1 MAIKSKITE
10 EAILFFSISKWVLLS
25 TTIGAIVG
33 TAATVFLKA
42 LNWSISIRG
51 QFSYYYFLLPLAF
64 LISVLLV
71 KYFAPEAEGHGTEKV
86 IEAIHK
92 RDSNIDIMVVPVKLL
107 ATIVTIACGGSAGK
121 EGPCAQIGAGLASY
135 FANLFHFDGHDR
147 RKLVICGISAGF
159 AAVFGTPLAGAI
171 FGVEVLFVGTML
183 YDVMLPSFI
192 AGITSY
198 QVAEALGIGYSNHSA
213 SFAPVFSE
221 VFFLKVVLAGIFFGV
236 CSIIFVET
244 MKFFE
249 HISSQIKLNKQ
260 YKAILGGMI
269 LIGLTFIFSDQFL
282 GLGIETIDSCL
293 PREKNIWYAFD
304 YMGFN
309 SNFIYSYLSGGSVVW
324 YAFLAKILFT
334 AVTLNFGGSGGVV
347 TPIFFIGATSG
358 AFYAQLM
365 GLDVFTFSAIGFV
378 AVLAGAANTP
388 IAASIMAMEI
398 FGSALAPYAAVAC
411 IVSFFMSGHRSIY
424 PSQVLF
430 LKKSESIDVNIGDE
444 MADID
449 ARPAPRKKSLLQRIL
464 DIKNKKKK
472 E

>member
-1 MAIKSKITE
+1 
-10 EAILFFSISKWVLLS
+10 
-25 TTIGAIVG
+25 
-33 TAATVFLKA
+33 
-42 LNWSISIRG
+42 
-51 QFSYYYFLLPLAF
+51 
-64 LISVLLV
+64 
-71 KYFAPEAEGHGTEKV
+71 
-86 IEAIHK
+86 
-92 RDSNIDIMVVPVKLL
+92 
-107 ATIVTIACGGSAGK
+107 
-121 EGPCAQIGAGLASY
+121 
-135 FANLFHFDGHDR
+135 
-147 RKLVICGISAGF
+147 
-159 AAVFGTPLAGAI
+159 
-171 FGVEVLFVGTML
+171 VLFVGTML

-365 GLDVFTFSAIGFV
+365 GATSGALYAQLMGLDVFTFSAIGFV

>member
-1 MAIKSKITE
+1 MKRKITE

-33 TAATVFLKA
+33 AAATAFLKM
-42 LNWSISIRG
+42 LNWSISFRG
-51 QFSYYYFLLPLAF
+51 QFTHYYFWLPLAF

-92 RDSNIDIMVVPVKLL
+92 RDSNIDIMVVPVKLF

-135 FANLFHFDGHDR
+135 FANLFKFDGHDR

-171 FGVEVLFVGTML
+171 FGVEVLFVGSML
-183 YDVMLPSFI
+183 YDVLLPSFI
-192 AGITSY
+192 SGITSY
-198 QVAEALGIGYSNHSA
+198 QVAEALGIGYSKHTVN
-213 SFAPVFSE
+213 FIPVFSE
-221 VFFLKVVLAGIFFGV
+221 VFFLKVVLAGIFFGI
-236 CSIIFVET
+236 CSIIFIET
-244 MKFFE
+244 MRFFE
-249 HISSQIKLNKQ
+249 DLSAKIKLDKR

-269 LIGLTFIFSDQFL
+269 LIGLTFIFSEQFL

-293 PREKNIWYAFD
+293 PREKNIWYGLE

-309 SNFIYSYLSGGSVVW
+309 PNIIYSYLAGGYVVW

-334 AVTLNFGGSGGVV
+334 SITLNFGGSGGVV

-358 AFYAQLM
+358 MLFAQLM
-365 GLDVFTFSAIGFV
+365 GLDVATFSAIGFV

-398 FGSALAPYAAVAC
+398 FGSPIAPYAAVAC
-411 IVSFFMSGHRSIY
+411 VVSFFMSGHRSIY
-424 PSQVLF
+424 PSQVLL
-430 LKKSESIDVNIGDE
+430 LKKSESIDVNIGAVITE
-444 MADID
+444 AD
-449 ARPAPRKKSLLQRIL
+449 ARSAPRKKSVL
-464 DIKNKKKK
+464 KKIIDFKDGQN
-472 E
+472 